1 MCSIRD
7 TVPHLDLLPSAA
19 AMRAA
24 DAATVEAGLPAFT
37 LMENAGR
44 AAAQHLL
51 TRIQADD
58 STLVACG
65 RGGNGGDGFAM
76 ARTLAEFGRRVDV
89 WIAHPPDTLRDDAR
103 QHFDLLQHLAPDLPG
118 EVAFVTDEA
127 LRHSYAC
134 GVDALL
140 GTGQT
145 GPLREPEAHGAA
157 LLRSRASLLIA
168 LDVPTGVDADTG
180 VAADGAVTAFET
192 LTFAAEKP
200 GLRLNDGPAHAGTVT
215 VLPIGLPAPLLER
228 MLTAHGGAYASTDG
242 WARAAQPRRAAD
254 AYKYSAGT
262 VLVVAGSDAYLGAP
276 RLAATAAAR
285 SGAGYV
291 RLLTSA
297 AAAPLVA
304 PSLLDVPTGAWPTA
318 PDGGLDSSALD
329 AVAGE
334 MLRKANTLVVGPGL
348 GRAASTQEAVCRLLV
363 AFDGPAVIDADALAA
378 VSPDVLAAHAA
389 GRWVVTPHAG
399 ELARLVGTERVDLT
413 DRVAVARDLA
423 QRWNAVVVLKGL
435 PSVVAEPSG
444 RVAVST
450 PHSPALATAGT
461 GDVLAGMIGGFLA
474 QGVTPF
480 DAALLALHTGGR
492 AALRYARRHAEASMQ
507 ASDLLRLVPCI
518 LAR

>member
-1 MCSIRD
+1 M
-7 TVPHLDLLPSAA
+7 PYLDLLPSAA

-24 DAATVEAGLPAFT
+24 DATAMAAGLTAFA

-51 TRIQADD
+51 ASLLPEHTV
-58 STLVACG
+58 LVACG

-76 ARTLAEFGRRVDV
+76 ARALAEAGVYVEV
-89 WIAHPPDTLRDDAR
+89 WMAHPPDALRDDAR
-103 QHFDLLQHLAPDLPG
+103 QHYDLLQRLAPDLPG
-118 EVAFVTDEA
+118 YLAFVTEETMGADFT
-127 LRHSYAC
+127 Y

-145 GPLREPEAHGAA
+145 GPLRPPEAHGAA
-157 LLRSRASLLIA
+157 LLRSRASLLVA
-168 LDVPTGVDADTG
+168 LDVPTGLDADTG
-180 VAADGAVTAFET
+180 VAADGAVTALET

-200 GLRLNDGPAHAGTVT
+200 GLRLHDGPAHAGVVT

-228 MLTAHGGAYASTDG
+228 MLAAHGGAFASTDD
-242 WARAAQPRRAAD
+242 WARAVQPRRAAD
-254 AYKYSAGT
+254 AHKFSAGT
-262 VLVVAGSDAYLGAP
+262 ALVVAGSDAYLGAP
-276 RLAATAAAR
+276 RLAAAAAAR

-291 RLLTSA
+291 RLVTA
-297 AAAPLVA
+297 ADAVPLVA
-304 PSLLDVPTGAWPTA
+304 PSMLDIPTTAWPLA
-318 PDGGLDSSALD
+318 PDGGLDPTAIETT
-329 AVAGE
+329 VRE
-334 MLRKANTLVVGPGL
+334 MLRKTNALVVGPGL
-348 GRAASTQEAVCRLLV
+348 GRAASTQEAVRRLLL

-378 VSPDVLAAHAA
+378 VTPDFLHDHAS

-399 ELARLVGTERVDLT
+399 ELARLVGTDRVDLT

-423 QRWNAVVVLKGL
+423 ARWNAVVVLKGL
-435 PSVVAEPSG
+435 PSVVAEPPSKDQPG

-474 QGVTPF
+474 QGLSPF

-492 AALRYARRHAEASMQ
+492 AALRYARRRAETSMQ
-507 ASDLLRLVPCI
+507 ASDLLRLVPRL